1 MTKRRERLTMIDK
14 TLHIKLNIQKHKPQI
29 VSVLHFPLNGIR
41 RHVTHVT
48 SICIGISTFTSCMI
62 VDVCCCHSGTLI
74 SRYLNCRGLRVSGR
88 VRENYSIYG
97 GLK

>member
-1 MTKRRERLTMIDK
+1 M
-14 TLHIKLNIQKHKPQI
+14 N
-29 VSVLHFPLNGIR
+29 SVLHCPANGIR

-74 SRYLNCRGLRVSGR
+74 SRYLNCRGLRESGR
-88 VRENYSIYG
+88 VRENYSIFAG
-97 GLK
+97 IKIVLSVNCPILTSTINNAVAIS